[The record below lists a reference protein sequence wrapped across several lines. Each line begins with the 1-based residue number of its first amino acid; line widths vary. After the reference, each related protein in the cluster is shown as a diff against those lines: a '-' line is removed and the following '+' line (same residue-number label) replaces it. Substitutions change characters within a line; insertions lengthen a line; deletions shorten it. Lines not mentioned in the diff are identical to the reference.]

1 MKISKQCQPKNQ
13 RLKRLP
19 VHVYLAYLLVCTL
32 LLTGVS
38 FSRYISSASGR
49 DNARVAAGV
58 VTVRYDDNTNNI
70 EMIRP
75 SNDGVRTERF
85 NFSVSNGVS
94 EVAIRYDVVVTLDQ
108 ALKNGVTMQLDD
120 GTGSVSDDKKTYTFP
135 NAGTFEAGVSGTK
148 THTLSFAGDFD
159 TILPG
164 TDDTYQIE
172 IAIRSQQID

>member
-1 MKISKQCQPKNQ
+1 MKMCKQCQPKKQ

-38 FSRYISSASGR
+38 FSSYITSANGS

-58 VTVRYDDNTNNI
+58 VTVHYDDNTNNI
-70 EMIRP
+70 EMTRP

-85 NFSVSNGVS
+85 DFSVSNGAS

-108 ALKNGVTMQLDD
+108 ALKNGVTMQLDG
-120 GTGSVSDDKKTYTFP
+120 GTGAISDDKKTYTFS
-135 NAGTFEAGVSGTK
+135 NAGTFAAGVGSTK

-159 TILPG
+159 TIHPG
-164 TDDTYQIE
+164 TDDMYQIK